1 MKITKYQ
8 SDDERA
14 ALTGMIVSDRVLGR
28 IHSRL
33 KDERKPFKSPW
44 SNIVAG
50 WCLAYFSKYQ
60 KAPRRA
66 IVGLFREWAKKPR
79 DEEAVQLIEK
89 FLTALSADHSRA
101 DLNEDWV
108 IDAAAKHFNEV
119 LVQRLNDAIEL
130 DPASAQEKI
139 AAHRP
144 ISLSSSS
151 LVWWFK
157 DREFIFSGY
166 DKQAADVLI
175 HYPKALGRF
184 FGSNLRREG
193 FIAFMAPEKRGKTF
207 WLLDLAWRAA
217 VKERRRTL
225 FYSVGDMTASELNE
239 RLMIR
244 TARRPRWAEL
254 VKYPTSIRPGNK
266 KRKTVVE
273 GDDRDYT
280 KPLSKA
286 EMIQALDKLADAQLG
301 IKCTPNSTT
310 TVADI
315 QADITGLV
323 REGWVP
329 DVVVIDYADILAPEP
344 GSAKEDF
351 RHQINITWQAMRRLS
366 QENHVLVVTATQT
379 DAKSYGVH
387 TLRREHFSED
397 KRKYSHVTGLVGIN
411 QDDPEEK
418 EDGIFRLNWIVLRE
432 GSYSELRCA
441 HAAGCLAI
449 ANPAIVSA
457 W

>member
-33 KDERKPFKSPW
+33 KDERKPFRSKW

-50 WCLAYFSKYQ
+50 WCLDYFSKYQ
-60 KAPRRA
+60 KAPRGA
-66 IVGLFREWAKKPR
+66 IVGLFRQWAGKAR
-79 DEEAVQLIEK
+79 DEDTVEAIEK
-89 FLTALSADHSRA
+89 FLAVLSADHVRA
-101 DLNEDWV
+101 KDLNEDWV

-119 LVQRLNDAIEL
+119 RVERLNAAIEL
-130 DPASAQEKI
+130 DPGSAQEKI
-139 AAHRP
+139 AAHRL

-166 DKQAADVLI
+166 DQEAADVLV
-175 HYPKALGRF
+175 HYPKDLGRF
-184 FGSNLRREG
+184 FGPHLRRGG
-193 FIAFMAPEKRGKTF
+193 FIAFMAPEKRGKSF

-217 VKERRRTL
+217 VRDKRRVL
-225 FYSVGDMTASELNE
+225 FYSVGDMTAAEINQ
-239 RLMIR
+239 RLLVR
-244 TARRPRWAEL
+244 TAKRPRWKEL
-254 VKYPTSIRPGNK
+254 IDYPLSIQPGSK
-266 KRKTVVE
+266 KRLTVVPAE
-273 GDDRDYT
+273 KRDYA

-286 EMIQALDKLADAQLG
+286 EMSQALDHLAGCQLG
-301 IKCTPNSTT
+301 LKCTLNGTT
-310 TVADI
+310 TVAEI

-329 DVVVIDYADILAPEP
+329 DVVVVDYPDILAPEA
-344 GSAKEDF
+344 GSAKEEY
-351 RHQINITWQAMRRLS
+351 RHQINITWQALRRLS
-366 QENHVLVVTATQT
+366 QENHVLLVTATQS
-379 DAKSYGVH
+379 DAKSYGVRL
-387 TLRREHFSED
+387 LRREHFSED
-397 KRKYSHVTGLVGIN
+397 KRKFSHVTGIVGIN
-411 QDDPEEK
+411 QDPQEK
-418 EDGIFRLNWIVLRE
+418 ELGVFRLNWIALRE
-432 GSYSELRCA
+432 GSYSESRCC
-441 HAAGCLAI
+441 HVAGCLAI